1 MKSLIWFRR
10 DLRLEDNRTFEQ
22 ASGEVLPLFIFDSH
36 LLSPLPKED
45 RRVGYIYGEVMR
57 LKSELRARGLDL
69 AIFYGEPLK
78 ILSRLK
84 EQGFS
89 RLFASQDYDSYALSR
104 DKTAREL
111 LDCRFVLDNYLFDPN
126 EVLKKEGSPYT
137 IFSAYYNQSLKILSE
152 GHYAKGLDL
161 PKKLA
166 PYPIPAPPSLES
178 MGFSPLPLLESLKIL
193 PQKRLEEF
201 SSKITRYALDRD
213 SLEAE
218 ATSGLSLF
226 LRFGTLGVREVIRRL
241 KAWQEEGIKVAPF
254 YRQILWREFY
264 AMLLYHFPHSER
276 EDFKPMQM
284 RWSESQE
291 RLERWQRG
299 ECGVPLV
306 DAGMR
311 ELNHTGFMHN
321 RARMVCASFLT
332 KNLHLHWSWGERYF
346 ASKLLD
352 YDVAQNVGNWQW
364 CAGSGADAQP
374 FFRIFNP
381 YTQSLKF
388 DPKGEYVKR
397 WIPELRGISTQN
409 WSSEE
414 RWEGLKERYLAP
426 IVSAKRSAQEAK
438 AMQNTLHVSS

>member
-1 MKSLIWFRR
+1 MRSLIWFRR

-178 MGFSPLPLLESLKIL
+178 MGFSPLPLLESLKTP

-218 ATSGLSLF
+218 A
-226 LRFGTLGVREVIRRL
+226 
-241 KAWQEEGIKVAPF
+241 
-254 YRQILWREFY
+254 
-264 AMLLYHFPHSER
+264 
-276 EDFKPMQM
+276 
-284 RWSESQE
+284 
-291 RLERWQRG
+291 
-299 ECGVPLV
+299 
-306 DAGMR
+306 
-311 ELNHTGFMHN
+311 
-321 RARMVCASFLT
+321 
-332 KNLHLHWSWGERYF
+332 
-346 ASKLLD
+346 
-352 YDVAQNVGNWQW
+352 
-364 CAGSGADAQP
+364 
-374 FFRIFNP
+374 
-381 YTQSLKF
+381 
-388 DPKGEYVKR
+388 
-397 WIPELRGISTQN
+397 
-409 WSSEE
+409 
-414 RWEGLKERYLAP
+414 
-426 IVSAKRSAQEAK
+426 
-438 AMQNTLHVSS
+438 